1 MSATQ
6 PVSQDKV
13 EISIDGMTCSACVN
27 SVTRVLSRVPGV
39 TNVNVDLDAG
49 RARVAGSASP
59 DSLVAAVEKAGYGAK
74 LAPR

>member
-13 EISIDGMTCSACVN
+13 EISIEGMTCSACVN

-39 TNVNVDLDAG
+39 ANVNVDLDAG
-49 RARVAGSASP
+49 RALVAGNVSP
-59 DSLVAAVEKAGYGAK
+59 DSLIAAVEKAGYGAK
-74 LAPR
+74 QAPR